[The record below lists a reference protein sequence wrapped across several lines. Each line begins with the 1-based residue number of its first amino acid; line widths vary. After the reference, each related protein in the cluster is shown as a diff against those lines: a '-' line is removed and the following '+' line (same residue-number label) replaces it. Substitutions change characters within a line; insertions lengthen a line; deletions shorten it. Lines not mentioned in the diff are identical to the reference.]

1 MAPSIPAKMQKSKRP
16 AKNPA
21 GPPCRFFSFLYVF
34 NFFLVVGGTKC
45 SSSCV
50 MTPSPHSCRNSPE
63 VYFKTGKTP
72 HFPHTFPLKRPFLAG
87 GVFHPEKHHAFF
99 PFLHDFYIVPTA
111 LMSFKQITTTC
122 PRKDLHLT
130 DSHFIQPYKTIRLR
144 KAFLYQQ

>member
-87 GVFHPEKHHAFF
+87 GVITKIRQVTHGC
-99 PFLHDFYIVPTA
+99 LVGDFST
-111 LMSFKQITTTC
+111 
-122 PRKDLHLT
+122 
-130 DSHFIQPYKTIRLR
+130 RLR
-144 KAFLYQQ
+144 LARNDKDMTHTLRTPIGSSGEEGEIWMAWPPSAS